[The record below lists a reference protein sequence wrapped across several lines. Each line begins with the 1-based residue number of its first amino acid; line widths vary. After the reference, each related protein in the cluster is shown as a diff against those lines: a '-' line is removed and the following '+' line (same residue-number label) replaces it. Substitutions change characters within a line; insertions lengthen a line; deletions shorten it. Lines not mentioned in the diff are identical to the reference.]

1 MFPFSIQ
8 VLVNYWEIRQAIL
21 SERINSLCRNGVS
34 HLCSFLPWQAVESD
48 ISHSLTRFLQACAQK
63 KLNVT
68 LILSPEVGVHYANSG
83 FPKDLFNKVDLL
95 ARSQKSE
102 TMQSPLPPNVFSL
115 PSLLHPEF
123 QKRYHNYLTR
133 MDSYF
138 ADVDRL
144 HPGVL
149 DRVRVVLTG
158 SLWKYYR
165 LPKLSALHSFEGSS
179 GDYSPAAISTF
190 RQKLDAHYSQR
201 EFGEAGVASNQRW
214 KTRAMEETNRRWFF
228 QSAEDQFRFR
238 SAQFLKKR
246 SVSLK
251 VSQVELYT
259 PEADPA
265 FAYSNFLQLVSGA
278 SGDFQRLSSFLDEAA
293 MRGSSVASGS
303 QGAVAPN
310 FVHWTGLGG
319 FRTLSDSEKQFLIL
333 KSLLLMGSQK
343 GGVIIDEE
351 EWFGLSHSFR
361 NRVEILAAAV
371 SAGEFELQNRA
382 FYLVPHLWSNPD
394 PLWNQVYTRVGHQ
407 ARLVASIDRVLADP
421 DARLLFVD
429 PSYGFTQTQIAQLLE
444 WARSGRML
452 VIPKSRLY
460 SDAAENLVKDAI
472 EESAGR
478 NSMEIDL
485 GVPFHLHQVGPG
497 KGRLVVYDGSKSKED
512 SSHFISSILSV
523 AGVQNICA
531 LSDIRLRTIPLS
543 RPGSAAAVFVM
554 NSTSR
559 PVGADLFFSAPV
571 SVSDLAL
578 EMRQGKRAVGGN
590 PIQQGLAALA
600 EDIAHRNPIRVNT
613 EASPKRGQRFSLDV
627 PSCGIMPISVDGLDL
642 KSFEE
647 SAQESLAA
655 ALVSQGEK
663 PGDVASRSAHS
674 ELPGFSDSVS
684 FGSVADGSATE
695 EKIKED
701 HGRPEL

>member
-1 MFPFSIQ
+1 MVGGDQNNSVFPFPIQ

-21 SERINSLCRNGVS
+21 SERINALSRNGVT

-48 ISHSLTRFLQACAQK
+48 IAHTLTRFLQACAQK

-68 LILSPEVGVHYANSG
+68 LILSPELGVHYANSG
-83 FPKDLFNKVDLL
+83 FPKDLFNKGDLL
-95 ARSQKSE
+95 ARSPKSE
-102 TMQSPLPPNVFSL
+102 AMQSALPPNIFSL

-138 ADVDRL
+138 ADVERL

-165 LPKLSALHSFEGSS
+165 LPKLSALSSFEGAS
-179 GDYSPAAISTF
+179 GDFSPAAISTF

-246 SVSLK
+246 SVGLK
-251 VSQVELYT
+251 VSQIELYT

-265 FAYSNFLQLVSGA
+265 FSYSNFLQLVSGA

-293 MRGSSVASGS
+293 MRGSAVSSGS

-310 FVHWTGLGG
+310 FIHWTGLGG

-343 GGVIIDEE
+343 GGVIIDED
-351 EWFGLSHSFR
+351 EWSSFSHSFR
-361 NRVEILAAAV
+361 NRVEILASTV
-371 SAGEFELQNRA
+371 GAGEFELQNRA

-394 PLWNQVYTRVGHQ
+394 PLWNEIYSRVGYQ
-407 ARLVASIDRVLADP
+407 ARLIASIDRVLGDP

-429 PSYGFTQTQIAQLLE
+429 PSYGFTQKQVAQLLE
-444 WARSGRML
+444 WARAGRML

-460 SDAAENLVKDAI
+460 SDAAENLVTEAI
-472 EESAGR
+472 AESANGS
-478 NSMEIDL
+478 SMEIDL
-485 GVPFHLHQVGPG
+485 GVPFHLHQLGGG
-497 KGRLVVYDGSKSKED
+497 KGRLVVYDGLKAPENSAD
-512 SSHFISSILSV
+512 FIASILSV

-543 RPGSAAAVFVM
+543 RPGSSAAVFVM

-571 SVSDLAL
+571 SVSDLTL
-578 EMRQGKRAVGGN
+578 EMRQNKRKSHPN
-590 PIQQGLAALA
+590 PINESLALLA
-600 EDIAHRNPIRVNT
+600 EDISKRNPVRVAA
-613 EASPKRGQRFSLDV
+613 EVEQKRGQRFSLDV
-627 PSCGIMPISVDGLDL
+627 PSCGIMPISVEGLDL
-642 KSFEE
+642 KSFED
-647 SAQESLAA
+647 SARESLEAA
-655 ALVSQGEK
+655 IVSSGVK
-663 PGDVASRSAHS
+663 PSEVATDSAGS
-674 ELPGFSDSVS
+674 ELPGFSEAVS
-684 FGSVADGSATE
+684 FAGET
-695 EKIKED
+695 
-701 HGRPEL
+701 HG